1 LLGAGICTE
10 GSRVAA
16 ISPAV
21 AVSEAIGRIARPAIA
36 TPAKTASRVPPR
48 IPAAISSQTRSIVES
63 TWARL
68 RPYWT

>member
-1 LLGAGICTE
+1 M
-10 GSRVAA
+10 AA
-16 ISPAV
+16 ISRAV

-36 TPAKTASRVPPR
+36 TPARLASRVPPR
-48 IPAAISSQTRSIVES
+48 MPATISSQIRSIVES